1 MQLHA
6 IAANEVAVMYLIS
19 FKGKHYYYA
28 IGCDQEYLEM
38 STEAMD
44 LLKKGLLRSFI
55 THRLGSDQEGML
67 IMYKY
72 QCTRETVNNKSK
84 Q

>member
-6 IAANEVAVMYLIS
+6 IEWTAANEVAVMYLIS
-19 FKGKHYYYA
+19 FKGKHYYYV

-44 LLKKGLLRSFI
+44 LLKKV
-55 THRLGSDQEGML
+55 
-67 IMYKY
+67 Y
-72 QCTRETVNNKSK
+72 
-84 Q
+84 